1 MIILLSQARP
11 WTLIIWTLWTQNSTE
26 ICLLWKL
33 TKGMFRL
40 ESAMKSWLTFK
51 FSQYIPPQDYVG
63 IDFTVVVEEFGQ
75 TRIEL
80 LKPEG
85 DSIPVTSENRLEYF
99 IYLMTFS
106 MPMIQLTRIE
116 YIHLVADYKLNRQ
129 IKAQCS
135 AFRSLDVV
143 LKHDTCW
150 SGCSEST
157 SAFCWCSMYIFM

>member
-1 MIILLSQARP
+1 
-11 WTLIIWTLWTQNSTE
+11 
-26 ICLLWKL
+26 
-33 TKGMFRL
+33 MFRL

-135 AFRSLDVV
+135 AFRFKLCPN
-143 LKHDTCW
+143 TQ
-150 SGCSEST
+150 
-157 SAFCWCSMYIFM
+157 